1 MKSEYLDRVNS
12 YLSQGIFQSC
22 EFAVLH
28 HNEEVDRHFLSCSS
42 EFAAGSLWDLASV
55 SKAVGVGTV
64 LIDKILANEIDLD
77 AALQSYYPAWHEPTV
92 TIRQLLTH
100 TSGIDPFIPD
110 RDQLDA
116 AGLTKAMNQLKVNSD
131 KAFRYTDVNFI
142 LLGFMLEQL
151 EGQSLAEI
159 FQKRIFDRWQMTET
173 SYGPVENAIPTVEN
187 RPAGIVHDPKARVLG
202 VHCGSAGLFSCL
214 SDLIRFVQSY
224 FADEKYLR
232 LLENF
237 AESGSKARSLAW
249 DLLPGG
255 YLLHTGYTG
264 TFVLMD
270 LRAQSAVIFLSN
282 RVYSLDER
290 QKWLK
295 DRDLLMADFQKSLT
309 EV

>member
-1 MKSEYLDRVNS
+1 MKNEFLERVNS
-12 YLSQGIFQSC
+12 YLNQGIFQSC
-22 EFAVLH
+22 EFALIRGAKA
-28 HNEEVDRHFLSCSS
+28 EEYFFNASADGK
-42 EFAAGSLWDLASV
+42 AGQLWDLASV

-64 LIDKILANEIDLD
+64 LIDKILANEIELD
-77 AALQSYYPAWHEPTV
+77 ATLQSYYPAWHESTV

-100 TSGIDPFIPD
+100 TSGINPFIPH

-116 AGLTKAMNQLKVNSD
+116 AGLTEAMNQLEVSSD
-131 KAFRYTDVNFI
+131 RAFKYTDVNFI

-159 FQKRIFDRWQMTET
+159 FQKRIFERWQMTET

-202 VHCGSAGLFSCL
+202 VHCGSAGLFSSL
-214 SDLIRFVQSY
+214 SDLERFVQGY
-224 FADEKYLR
+224 FADDKYLQ
-232 LLENF
+232 LLANF
-237 AESGSKARSLAW
+237 AESGDKARSLAW

-270 LRAQSAVIFLSN
+270 LRAQSAIVFLSN
-282 RVYSLDER
+282 RVYYRDER
-290 QKWLK
+290 LKWLK
-295 DRDLLMADFQKSLT
+295 DRDLLILDFQNFLAN
-309 EV
+309 V